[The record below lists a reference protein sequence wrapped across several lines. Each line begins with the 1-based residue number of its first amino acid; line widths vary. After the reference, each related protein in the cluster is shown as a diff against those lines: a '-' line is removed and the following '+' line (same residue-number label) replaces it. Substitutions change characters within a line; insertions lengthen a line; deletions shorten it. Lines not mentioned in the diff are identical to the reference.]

1 VLAIRR
7 ALALGAH
14 PDDVELQAGGTLA
27 AWAGQGVHVELACF
41 TAGEKGSPD
50 PAADPVALAAV
61 RRAEAQAAA
70 AALGAAGVHF
80 LGAVDG
86 ELEVTM
92 ALRLAVARLVRTVR
106 PDVVLGHDP
115 WRRWLLHPD
124 HRAAGLL
131 TVDGVVAARD
141 PLYRVPTE
149 APLRKGFPT
158 NRGTPS
164 GFPGP
169 LPIHRGTPPGFP
181 GPLRPD
187 PSGEPAAEGPAA
199 HRPHT
204 VLLFGTDTPDELVEV
219 TATIDAKL
227 ASLRAHAS
235 QIADHA
241 DLERRVRTWNA
252 AIGAEVGLHYAE
264 AFHTLD
270 TRGR

>member
-27 AWAGQGVHVELACF
+27 AWAGRGVHVELACF
-41 TAGEKGSPD
+41 TAGEKGSSD
-50 PAADPVALAAV
+50 PAADPAALAAV

-70 AALGAAGVHF
+70 AALGAASVHF

-149 APLRKGFPT
+149 APLR
-158 NRGTPS
+158 
-164 GFPGP
+164 
-169 LPIHRGTPPGFP
+169 
-181 GPLRPD
+181 PD
-187 PSGEPAAEGPAA
+187 PSGEGPAA

-227 ASLRAHAS
+227 AALRAHAS
-235 QIADHA
+235 QLPDHA

-252 AIGAEVGLHYAE
+252 AIGAEAGLAYAE

>member
-1 VLAIRR
+1 MLAVRRVLAF
-7 ALALGAH
+7 GAH

-27 AWAGQGVHVELACF
+27 GWAARGAHVELACF
-41 TAGEKGSPD
+41 TAGEKGSGD
-50 PAADPVALAAV
+50 PAADPDALAAV
-61 RRAEAQAAA
+61 RRAEARAAA
-70 AALGAAGVHF
+70 ASLGAAGVHF

-92 ALRLAVARLVRTVR
+92 ALRLAVARLLRAVR

-124 HRAAGLL
+124 HRAAGML

-141 PLYRVPTE
+141 PLYRGPT
-149 APLRKGFPT
+149 
-158 NRGTPS
+158 
-164 GFPGP
+164 
-169 LPIHRGTPPGFP
+169 HRGTPAGFP

-187 PSGEPAAEGPAA
+187 PSGEPAAEGLAA

-204 VLLFGTDTPDELVEV
+204 VLLFGTDAPDELVDV

-227 ASLRAHAS
+227 ASLAAHAS
-235 QIADHA
+235 QIPDRA

-252 AIGAEVGLHYAE
+252 AIGADAGLIYGE

>member
-7 ALALGAH
+7 ALAFGAH
-14 PDDVELQAGGTLA
+14 PDDVELQAGATLA
-27 AWAGQGVHVELACF
+27 AWAGRGVRVELACF
-41 TAGEKGSPD
+41 TAGEKGSADPEAD
-50 PAADPVALAAV
+50 PAELGRV
-61 RRAEAQAAA
+61 RRAEATAAA
-70 AALGAAGVHF
+70 KALGAAVPVHF

-92 ALRLAVARLVRTVR
+92 ALRLAVARLVRVVR

-115 WRRWLLHPD
+115 WRRYLLHPD

-141 PLYRVPTE
+141 PLY
-149 APLRKGFPT
+149 APVL
-158 NRGTPS
+158 
-164 GFPGP
+164 
-169 LPIHRGTPPGFP
+169 
-181 GPLRPD
+181 
-187 PSGEPAAEGPAA
+187 AAEGLAA

-204 VLLFGTDTPDELVEV
+204 VLLFGTDAPDELVEV
-219 TATIDAKL
+219 TAAMEAKL

-235 QIADHA
+235 QIGDHA

-252 AIGAEVGLHYAE
+252 AIGAEAGLQYAE

>member
-1 VLAIRR
+1 MLAIRR

-92 ALRLAVARLVRTVR
+92 ALRLAVARLVRVVR

-131 TVDGVVAARD
+131 TVDGVIAARD
-141 PLYRVPTE
+141 PLY
-149 APLRKGFPT
+149 APELG
-158 NRGTPS
+158 
-164 GFPGP
+164 
-169 LPIHRGTPPGFP
+169 
-181 GPLRPD
+181 
-187 PSGEPAAEGPAA
+187 AAGLAA

-204 VLLFGTDTPDELVEV
+204 VLLFGTDTPDELVDV

-235 QIADHA
+235 QLPDPADT
-241 DLERRVRTWNA
+241 ERRVRTWNA
-252 AIGAEVGLHYAE
+252 AIGAEAGLAYAE

>member
-50 PAADPVALAAV
+50 PAADPDALAAV

-70 AALGAAGVHF
+70 AVLGAAGVHF

-141 PLYRVPTE
+141 PLYRVPTG
-149 APLRKGFPT
+149 APLRKSFPT
-158 NRGTPS
+158 NRGTSS

-169 LPIHRGTPPGFP
+169 P
-181 GPLRPD
+181 RPD
-187 PSGEPAAEGPAA
+187 TSGEPAAEGPAA

-227 ASLRAHAS
+227 DSLRAHAS

-252 AIGAEVGLHYAE
+252 AIGAEVGLQYAE

>member
-1 VLAIRR
+1 MLAVRR
-7 ALALGAH
+7 ALAFGAH
-14 PDDVELQAGGTLA
+14 PDDVELQTGGTLA
-27 AWAGQGVHVELACF
+27 AWAGRGVRVEVACF
-41 TAGEKGSPD
+41 TAGEKGSSD
-50 PAADPVALAAV
+50 PGADPSELAGV
-61 RRAEAQAAA
+61 RRAEAGAAA
-70 AALGAAGVHF
+70 AALGSTVPVHF

-92 ALRLAVARLVRTVR
+92 ALRLAVARLVRVVR

-115 WRRWLLHPD
+115 WRRYLLHPD

-141 PLYRVPTE
+141 PLY
-149 APLRKGFPT
+149 APSL
-158 NRGTPS
+158 
-164 GFPGP
+164 
-169 LPIHRGTPPGFP
+169 
-181 GPLRPD
+181 
-187 PSGEPAAEGPAA
+187 AAEGLAA

-204 VLLFGTDTPDELVEV
+204 VLLFGTDTPDELVDV

-227 ASLRAHAS
+227 AALRAHAS
-235 QIADHA
+235 QITDHA

-252 AIGAEVGLHYAE
+252 AIGAGAGLQYAE

>member
-1 VLAIRR
+1 MLAVRR
-7 ALALGAH
+7 ALAFGAH

-27 AWAGQGVHVELACF
+27 AWAGRGVRVELACF
-41 TAGEKGSPD
+41 TAGEKGTAD
-50 PAADPVALAAV
+50 PAATSAELAGV
-61 RRAEAQAAA
+61 RRAEAAAA
-70 AALGAAGVHF
+70 ARALGAAGPVHF

-141 PLYRVPTE
+141 PLYKVPTE
-149 APLRKGFPT
+149 APLRG
-158 NRGTPS
+158 S
-164 GFPGP
+164 
-169 LPIHRGTPPGFP
+169 
-181 GPLRPD
+181 PD
-187 PSGEPAAEGPAA
+187 PSGGLAAEGLAA

-204 VLLFGTDTPDELVEV
+204 VLLFGTDAPDELVDV

-235 QIADHA
+235 QLPDHA

-252 AIGAEVGLHYAE
+252 AIGAGAGLRYAE

>member
-1 VLAIRR
+1 
-7 ALALGAH
+7 
-14 PDDVELQAGGTLA
+14 
-27 AWAGQGVHVELACF
+27 ACF

-50 PAADPVALAAV
+50 PGTDPAELAAV
-61 RRAEAQAAA
+61 RRAEATGAA
-70 AALGAAGVHF
+70 AALGAAAPVHF

-141 PLYRVPTE
+141 PLY
-149 APLRKGFPT
+149 APAL
-158 NRGTPS
+158 
-164 GFPGP
+164 
-169 LPIHRGTPPGFP
+169 
-181 GPLRPD
+181 
-187 PSGEPAAEGPAA
+187 AAEGLAA

-204 VLLFGTDTPDELVEV
+204 VLLFGTDFPGELGDVP
-219 TATIDAKL
+219 APIDAKL
-227 ASLRAHAS
+227 PAVGAHAS
-235 QIADHA
+235 QVGDPA

-252 AIGAEVGLHYAE
+252 AIGAE
-264 AFHTLD
+264 
-270 TRGR
+270 

>member
-1 VLAIRR
+1 VLAARR
-7 ALALGAH
+7 VLALGAH
-14 PDDVELQAGGTLA
+14 PDDVELQAGGSLA
-27 AWAGQGVHVELACF
+27 AWARQGAHVELACF

-50 PAADPVALAAV
+50 PAADQVELGRV
-61 RRAEAQAAA
+61 RRAEATEAAG
-70 AALGAAGVHF
+70 ALGASVPVHF

-92 ALRLAVARLVRTVR
+92 ALRLAVARLVRTAR

-141 PLYRVPTE
+141 PLY
-149 APLRKGFPT
+149 APSL
-158 NRGTPS
+158 
-164 GFPGP
+164 
-169 LPIHRGTPPGFP
+169 
-181 GPLRPD
+181 
-187 PSGEPAAEGPAA
+187 AAEGLPA

-204 VLLFGTDTPDELVEV
+204 VLLFGTDTPDELVDV
-219 TATIDAKL
+219 TDTMDAKL
-227 ASLRAHAS
+227 AALRAHAS
-235 QIADHA
+235 QIADHE
-241 DLERRVRTWNA
+241 DLQRRIRTWNA
-252 AIGAEVGLHYAE
+252 AIGADAGLAYAE

>member
-1 VLAIRR
+1 MLAIDRVLAI
-7 ALALGAH
+7 GAH

-27 AWAGQGVHVELACF
+27 AWAARGVRVELACF

-50 PAADPVALAAV
+50 PATDPVELAGV
-61 RRAEAQAAA
+61 RRSEAEA
-70 AALGAAGVHF
+70 AALVLGAAVPVHF
-80 LGAVDG
+80 LGVVDG

-92 ALRLAVARLVRTVR
+92 AMRLAVARLVRVVR

-115 WRRWLLHPD
+115 WRRSLLHPD

-131 TVDGVVAARD
+131 TVDGVVAARA
-141 PLYRVPTE
+141 PLY
-149 APLRKGFPT
+149 APHLG
-158 NRGTPS
+158 
-164 GFPGP
+164 
-169 LPIHRGTPPGFP
+169 
-181 GPLRPD
+181 
-187 PSGEPAAEGPAA
+187 AEGLAA

-204 VLLFGTDTPDELVEV
+204 VLLFGTDAPDELVEV
-219 TATIDAKL
+219 TATIEAKL
-227 ASLRAHAS
+227 AAVAAHAS

-252 AIGAEVGLHYAE
+252 AIGAEAGLAYAE

>member
-7 ALALGAH
+7 ALAFGAH

-27 AWAGQGVHVELACF
+27 AWAGRGVHVELACF

-50 PAADPVALAAV
+50 PGTDPAELAAV
-61 RRAEAQAAA
+61 RRAEATAAA
-70 AALGAAGVHF
+70 AALGAVAPVHF
-80 LGAVDG
+80 LEAVDG

-106 PDVVLGHDP
+106 PEVVLGHDP

-141 PLYRVPTE
+141 PLY
-149 APLRKGFPT
+149 APQLG
-158 NRGTPS
+158 
-164 GFPGP
+164 
-169 LPIHRGTPPGFP
+169 
-181 GPLRPD
+181 
-187 PSGEPAAEGPAA
+187 AEGLAA

-204 VLLFGTDTPDELVEV
+204 VLLFGTDTPDELVDV

-227 ASLRAHAS
+227 AAVAAHAS
-235 QIADHA
+235 QGSDHA

-252 AIGAEVGLHYAE
+252 AIGADAGLAYAE
-264 AFHTLD
+264 AFRTLD

>member
-50 PAADPVALAAV
+50 PATDPAQLGQV
-61 RRAEAQAAA
+61 RRAEATAAA
-70 AALGAAGVHF
+70 AALGAAGPVQF

-115 WRRWLLHPD
+115 WRRYLLHPD

-141 PLYRVPTE
+141 PLY
-149 APLRKGFPT
+149 APDLT
-158 NRGTPS
+158 
-164 GFPGP
+164 
-169 LPIHRGTPPGFP
+169 
-181 GPLRPD
+181 
-187 PSGEPAAEGPAA
+187 AEGLAA

-219 TATIDAKL
+219 TATIEAKL

-235 QIADHA
+235 QITDHA

-252 AIGAEVGLHYAE
+252 AIGAGAGLQYAE

>member
-1 VLAIRR
+1 MLAIRR
-7 ALALGAH
+7 ALAFGAH

-50 PAADPVALAAV
+50 PATDPAALARV
-61 RRAEAQAAA
+61 RRAEASTAA

-141 PLYRVPTE
+141 PLY
-149 APLRKGFPT
+149 APAL
-158 NRGTPS
+158 
-164 GFPGP
+164 
-169 LPIHRGTPPGFP
+169 
-181 GPLRPD
+181 
-187 PSGEPAAEGPAA
+187 AAEGLAA

-204 VLLFGTDTPDELVEV
+204 VLLFGTDTPDELVDV

-235 QIADHA
+235 QITDHA

-252 AIGAEVGLHYAE
+252 AIGADAGLAYAE

>member
-1 VLAIRR
+1 VLAVRR
-7 ALALGAH
+7 ALAFGAH

-27 AWAGQGVHVELACF
+27 GWAARGVHVELACF
-41 TAGEKGSPD
+41 TAGEKGSAD
-50 PAADPVALAAV
+50 PAADPAELARV
-61 RRAEAQAAA
+61 RRAEAGAAA
-70 AALGAAGVHF
+70 GALGAAGPVHF

-92 ALRLAVARLVRTVR
+92 ALRLAVARLVRAVR

-141 PLYRVPTE
+141 PLYRVPTG
-149 APLRKGFPT
+149 APPWG
-158 NRGTPS
+158 S
-164 GFPGP
+164 
-169 LPIHRGTPPGFP
+169 
-181 GPLRPD
+181 PD
-187 PSGEPAAEGPAA
+187 PSAALAA

-204 VLLFGTDTPDELVEV
+204 VLLFGTDAPDELVDV
-219 TATIDAKL
+219 TAAMDAKL

-235 QIADHA
+235 QLPDPADT
-241 DLERRVRTWNA
+241 ERRVRTWNA
-252 AIGAEVGLHYAE
+252 AIGAEAGLAYAE

>member
-1 VLAIRR
+1 MLAIRR
-7 ALALGAH
+7 ALAIGAH

-27 AWAGQGVHVELACF
+27 AWAGRGVHVELACF
-41 TAGEKGSPD
+41 TAGEKGSAD
-50 PAADPVALAAV
+50 PAADPERLAGV
-61 RRAEAQAAA
+61 RRAEAEAAA
-70 AALGAAGVHF
+70 RSLGTAVPVHF

-115 WRRWLLHPD
+115 WRRDLLHPD

-141 PLYRVPTE
+141 PLY
-149 APLRKGFPT
+149 APQL
-158 NRGTPS
+158 
-164 GFPGP
+164 
-169 LPIHRGTPPGFP
+169 
-181 GPLRPD
+181 
-187 PSGEPAAEGPAA
+187 AAEGLGP

-204 VLLFGTDTPDELVEV
+204 VLLFGTDAPDELVDV
-219 TATIDAKL
+219 TVTIDAKL
-227 ASLRAHAS
+227 ASLRAHVS
-235 QIADHA
+235 QIGDHA

-252 AIGAEVGLHYAE
+252 AIGAGAGLLYAE

>member
-27 AWAGQGVHVELACF
+27 AWARRGVRVELACF

-61 RRAEAQAAA
+61 RRGEAEAAAR
-70 AALGAAGVHF
+70 ALGAAVPVHF

-92 ALRLAVARLVRTVR
+92 AMRLAVARLVRTVR

-141 PLYRVPTE
+141 PLYRVPTG
-149 APLRKGFPT
+149 APP
-158 NRGTPS
+158 RGS
-164 GFPGP
+164 
-169 LPIHRGTPPGFP
+169 
-181 GPLRPD
+181 PD
-187 PSGEPAAEGPAA
+187 PAPAAEGLAA

-204 VLLFGTDTPDELVEV
+204 VLLFGTDTPDELVDV
-219 TATIDAKL
+219 TATMEAKL
-227 ASLRAHAS
+227 AAVAAHAS
-235 QIADHA
+235 QVGDRA

-252 AIGAEVGLHYAE
+252 AIGAGPGLGYAE

>member
-1 VLAIRR
+1 MLAIRR

-50 PAADPVALAAV
+50 PATDPAELARV
-61 RRAEAQAAA
+61 RRAEATEAAR
-70 AALGAAGVHF
+70 ALGAEGPVHF

-131 TVDGVVAARD
+131 TVDGVVAARE
-141 PLYRVPTE
+141 PLY
-149 APLRKGFPT
+149 APQLGAQ
-158 NRGTPS
+158 G
-164 GFPGP
+164 
-169 LPIHRGTPPGFP
+169 L
-181 GPLRPD
+181 
-187 PSGEPAAEGPAA
+187 AA

-227 ASLRAHAS
+227 ASLRVHAS

-252 AIGAEVGLHYAE
+252 AIGAEAGLAYAE
-264 AFHTLD
+264 AFHTID

>member
-27 AWAGQGVHVELACF
+27 AWAGRGVHVELACF
-41 TAGEKGSPD
+41 TAGEKGSSD
-50 PAADPVALAAV
+50 PAADPAALAAV
-61 RRAEAQAAA
+61 RRAEAAAAA

-141 PLYRVPTE
+141 PLY
-149 APLRKGFPT
+149 APEL
-158 NRGTPS
+158 
-164 GFPGP
+164 
-169 LPIHRGTPPGFP
+169 
-181 GPLRPD
+181 
-187 PSGEPAAEGPAA
+187 AAEGLAA

-227 ASLRAHAS
+227 AALRAHAS
-235 QIADHA
+235 QLPDHA

-252 AIGAEVGLHYAE
+252 AIGADAGLDYAE

>member
-1 VLAIRR
+1 MLAIRR
-7 ALALGAH
+7 ALAFGAH

-27 AWAGQGVHVELACF
+27 AWAGRGVHVELACF
-41 TAGEKGSPD
+41 TAGEKGSPNPAVD
-50 PAADPVALAAV
+50 PSSASLAEIEACQAELARV
-61 RRAEAQAAA
+61 RRAEATAAA

-141 PLYRVPTE
+141 PLY
-149 APLRKGFPT
+149 APAL
-158 NRGTPS
+158 
-164 GFPGP
+164 
-169 LPIHRGTPPGFP
+169 
-181 GPLRPD
+181 
-187 PSGEPAAEGPAA
+187 AAEGLAA

-204 VLLFGTDTPDELVEV
+204 VLLFGTDAPDELVDV

-235 QIADHA
+235 QLPDPA
-241 DLERRVRTWNA
+241 DLERRIRTWNA
-252 AIGAEVGLHYAE
+252 AIGAEAGLAYAE